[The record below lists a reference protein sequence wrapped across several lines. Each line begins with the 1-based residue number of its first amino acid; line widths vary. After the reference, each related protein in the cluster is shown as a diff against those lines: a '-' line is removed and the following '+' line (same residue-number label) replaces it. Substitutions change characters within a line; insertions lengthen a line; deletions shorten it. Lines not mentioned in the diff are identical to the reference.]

1 MLLKIFF
8 TVLTFAYFL
17 SAQTKYPEINEQIN
31 LGNFLQAQIL
41 IENKLLDKNLT
52 ELDKYDLKFQIE
64 LMDRIQKDFRLNRD
78 EVMNALKKYYPNL
91 TDEMLVNWEKDNSLE
106 MKVIDGE
113 KRYFNNAVPNL
124 FRINKEAKKQ
134 KEKIERNKLD
144 DLDIFLENY
153 IPKVVE
159 TAENGERYVLPVKMK
174 IKYSLTVKP
183 NSIPDG
189 EIIRCWLPYPRESN
203 PRQKDIQLLSV
214 NKSEYV
220 IADNKNLQRTIY
232 LEEKTEKDLAT
243 RFEIELIYTSKAE
256 FVNLFEDSKEISFNK
271 NAEVFSEHTCEQFP
285 HIVFSDRIKN
295 LSTQIIGDEK
305 NPLQKLKKIFT
316 WVDEN
321 TPWASARE
329 YSTISNIPEYS
340 LENKHGDCGI
350 QTLVFM
356 TLCRYNGIPAKW
368 QSGWKMHPPEIN
380 LHDWC
385 EIYVDDYGWIPVD
398 QSFGIKNYLDE
409 SQRYFYL
416 GGIDAFRLI
425 VNDDYS
431 KPLFPAKIYPRS
443 ETVDFQRGEVE
454 WRGGNLFFDK
464 WNYSMEVE
472 YLEQKLPNE
481 N

>member
-1 MLLKIFF
+1 MLGKIIFILLAAS
-8 TVLTFAYFL
+8 VWLL
-17 SAQTKYPEINEQIN
+17 SQTKYPEINDEISN
-31 LGNFLQAQIL
+31 GNFTQAQIL
-41 IENKLLDKNLT
+41 IEGKLTDRTLFEN
-52 ELDKYDLKFQIE
+52 EKYDLKFQIE
-64 LMDRIQKDFRLNRD
+64 VMDRIRKDFRRTRD
-78 EVMNALKKYYPNL
+78 EIVTSLKKYYPDL
-91 TDEMLVNWEKDNSLE
+91 SDEMLLSWEKDNSLE

-124 FRINKEAKKQ
+124 FRINKDAKTHK
-134 KEKIERNKLD
+134 KKLEGEKLD
-144 DLDIFLENY
+144 DLEEFLKIY

-159 TAENGERYVLPVKMK
+159 ESENNKRYVLPIKMK
-174 IKYSLTVKP
+174 IQYSLTLKP
-183 NSIPDG
+183 NVIPEG

-203 PRQKDIQLLSV
+203 ARQSDIKLISV

-220 IADNKNLQRTIY
+220 IADNTNLQRTIY
-232 LEEKTEKDLAT
+232 LEDVTEKDKPT
-243 RFEIELIYTSKAE
+243 RFEMELEYVSKAE
-256 FVNLFEDSKEISFNK
+256 YVNLFTGSNEISFNK
-271 NAEVFSEHTCEQFP
+271 NSEIFTEYTKEVFP

-295 LSTQIIGDEK
+295 LSKEIVGSET
-305 NPLQKLKKIFT
+305 NPLMKLKKIFT

-329 YSTISNIPEYS
+329 YSTIPNIPEYS

-368 QSGWKMHPPEIN
+368 QSGWMMHPPEVN

-385 EIYVDDYGWIPVD
+385 EIYVDGYGWIPVD

-416 GGIDAFRLI
+416 GGMDAFRLI

-443 ETVDFQRGEVE
+443 ETVDFQRGEAE
-454 WRGGNLFFDK
+454 WRGGNLYFDK

-472 YLEQKLPNE
+472 YSE
-481 N
+481 